1 MKYDNKSG
9 GILTLDYHKAF
20 DTVNKIFLISVM
32 KEFNFSPAFIQ
43 WVSVLMEDTECSVQY
58 AGGCQSGSQ
67 LNVE

>member
-32 KEFNFSPAFIQ
+32 KEFNFGPAFIQ
-43 WVSVLMEDTECSVQY
+43 WVSVLMEDTCGPFY
-58 AGGCQSGSQ
+58 
-67 LNVE
+67 